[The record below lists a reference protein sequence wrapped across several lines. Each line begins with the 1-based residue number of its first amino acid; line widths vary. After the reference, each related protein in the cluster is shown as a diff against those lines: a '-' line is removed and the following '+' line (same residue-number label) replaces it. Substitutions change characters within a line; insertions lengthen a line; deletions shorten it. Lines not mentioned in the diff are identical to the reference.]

1 MYSHTHKKK
10 QEADQDPAAQNAQNQ
25 GTFLEDNR
33 PGSAAQKKLQDAI
46 PEPPVTGDGTEP
58 IQRYIMDGSRA
69 VPRSSLTATVE
80 AAFRQ
85 RMNRVPNPTEIA
97 ALRRLTA
104 WHGTHP
110 DRNITLADLISQVAP
125 GRPSGVRSS
134 GAPARSAAAASASTP
149 VTTPASAAS
158 REVVPGPAS
167 PAELPASATPVIVAT
182 APTGTG
188 TVAAPPSQEA
198 TGAQSLAPAAS
209 TPLVPATG
217 AVTTPAAATS
227 STPAEAVTAPAS
239 GSSAVISDRRTAH
252 NLSGIPSLRQDT
264 ETHVGFEIE
273 LGRIFTFPR
282 TRVADLEPLV
292 NHTLFTCVIPAIQSA
307 PVLEMLLDDVRQTA
321 SSASTG
327 QVEFRTT
334 PLRFAQINMGLR
346 EALRAAIAGFPVD
359 VFGRSPGPIEFSYRQ
374 GRVSGTGRWEPTS
387 LVSANAALL
396 RRGSTTGR
404 FSSPAEMAQ
413 HATTSI
419 ELDAFARLNAEQQAL
434 LLPSARGAGTK
445 QAVVDAMAARAS
457 GDNLNAT
464 TTGRNDEAAMAKSPI
479 ESIVGADPSI
489 RLPAAARRAGSVRI
503 SDLRGSGQLAER
515 HAFVDA
521 ERLVADIRRG
531 AAFPTHQGEGGHG
544 FRAVAEKLQAPL
556 EDTHSGELRILI
568 EHRRGALRDAVNAAL
583 GGSSGALEAFAAA
596 ARAMDDARRS
606 RSTSAASSGTPA
618 AAQTGAPVEPATT
631 AVTGSGST
639 STLTPATGA
648 TAAATAP
655 AEAAA
660 GAPFIANPIAPMTL
674 QQMIAHYQVG
684 IVWAAAHGGTFSPEF
699 LLFRDH
705 TAAAMQVVVA
715 GGLNAGQATAYEL
728 AIPLRIAARNAI
740 GPHPEADVQ
749 QQVFDDIDGY
759 ASQLWALHRYLT
771 QRPAAPAAAVA
782 DQAHAA
788 SA

>member
-10 QEADQDPAAQNAQNQ
+10 QDADQDPAAQNAQNQ

-46 PEPPVTGDGTEP
+46 PEPPVTGNGTEP

-125 GRPSGVRSS
+125 ARPSGVRSS
-134 GAPARSAAAASASTP
+134 GAPARSAAAAAASAGTP

-167 PAELPASATPVIVAT
+167 PAELPAVATPVIVAT

-198 TGAQSLAPAAS
+198 AGAQSLAPAS

-227 STPAEAVTAPAS
+227 STPAEAVTAPVS
-239 GSSAVISDRRTAH
+239 GSSAVVSDRRTAH

-282 TRVADLEPLV
+282 TRVAELEPLV

-307 PVLEMLLDDVRQTA
+307 PVLEMLLDDVRQAT

-334 PLRFAQINMGLR
+334 PLRFAQINTGLR
-346 EALRAAIAGFPVD
+346 EALRAAIAGFPAD

-374 GRVSGTGRWEPTS
+374 GRVSGTGRWEPTG
-387 LVSANAALL
+387 LVSGNAALL

-419 ELDAFARLNAEQQAL
+419 ELDAFARLNAEHQAL

-457 GDNLNAT
+457 GENVNAT

-503 SDLRGSGQLAER
+503 SDLRGSGQSAEH
-515 HAFVDA
+515 HAFADA

-544 FRAVAEKLQAPL
+544 FRAVAEKFQAPL

-606 RSTSAASSGTPA
+606 RSAAAPATPA
-618 AAQTGAPVEPATT
+618 AAQTGAPAESAAA
-631 AVTGSGST
+631 AVTGSGTT

-648 TAAATAP
+648 TAAVTAP
-655 AEAAA
+655 AEEAA

-674 QQMIAHYQVG
+674 QQLIAHYQVG
-684 IVWAAAHGGTFSPEF
+684 IVWAAGHGGTFSPEF

-705 TAAAMQVVVA
+705 TAAAMQVVVT
-715 GGLNAGQATAYEL
+715 GGLNAGQAAAYAV

-749 QQVFDDIDGY
+749 QLVFDDIDGY
-759 ASQLWALHRYLT
+759 ASQLWALHRYLIH
-771 QRPAAPAAAVA
+771 RPAAPAAVVA

-788 SA
+788 AQ